1 MMPSDDQLGS
11 NLSDSVY
18 QRILSQFRGDWATRL
33 NVDQMFVLI
42 DGVLPFEACL
52 YYQVLPLFLEGNR
65 LHLGMVSLDDTSASE
80 YVRRIV
86 SYLNYSLVSHAISS
100 EALRVVLTAYLNY
113 AGNQPTTVRR
123 ESFSYGHYRHS
134 SRKSDRSADLNERL
148 TLVVDSPDDLY
159 PAEDGTPVSPLT
171 PPPPV
176 ELVEAP
182 SLPAESDPV
191 SDQPDN
197 PPLNQDLESE
207 SDHADISEL
216 QVTADLAVDNIT
228 ADIAAND
235 AVISSPGISNAVT
248 TDVVTADI
256 TEHQLGDQVEPSV
269 NGAANR
275 QPPDLL
281 FPDSVA
287 NPFESKSWE
296 SRSPEPATGPALM
309 MLNLEAQHL
318 ESPVEQLVTLPPAE
332 LLTELLARVLL
343 GGIGRLYFE
352 AYAQRGRV
360 VWSQNG
366 VLQSVLDQLP
376 LPLFEGLIRELQ
388 VVAKLPPL
396 PVRQTQQAEIE
407 YLYERNSVLMRFRFM
422 TGAHGEEATVQ
433 VLRGAALKFHQ
444 RQQLNR
450 LERDAI
456 TMARQ
461 LQNKLNEI
469 RVRAYSA
476 PSLLE
481 TNPEKLPKLLELLR
495 SIEQLEDD
503 KEK

>member
-1 MMPSDDQLGS
+1 
-11 NLSDSVY
+11 
-18 QRILSQFRGDWATRL
+18 
-33 NVDQMFVLI
+33 
-42 DGVLPFEACL
+42 
-52 YYQVLPLFLEGNR
+52 
-65 LHLGMVSLDDTSASE
+65 
-80 YVRRIV
+80 
-86 SYLNYSLVSHAISS
+86 
-100 EALRVVLTAYLNY
+100 
-113 AGNQPTTVRR
+113 
-123 ESFSYGHYRHS
+123 
-134 SRKSDRSADLNERL
+134 
-148 TLVVDSPDDLY
+148 
-159 PAEDGTPVSPLT
+159 
-171 PPPPV
+171 
-176 ELVEAP
+176 
-182 SLPAESDPV
+182 
-191 SDQPDN
+191 
-197 PPLNQDLESE
+197 
-207 SDHADISEL
+207 
-216 QVTADLAVDNIT
+216 
-228 ADIAAND
+228 
-235 AVISSPGISNAVT
+235 
-248 TDVVTADI
+248 
-256 TEHQLGDQVEPSV
+256 
-269 NGAANR
+269 
-275 QPPDLL
+275 
-281 FPDSVA
+281 
-287 NPFESKSWE
+287 
-296 SRSPEPATGPALM
+296 M

-376 LPLFEGLIRELQ
+376 LPMFAGLIRELQ

-396 PVRQTQQAEIE
+396 PIRQTQQAEIE
-407 YLYERNSVLMRFRFM
+407 YLYQRNSVLMRFRFM